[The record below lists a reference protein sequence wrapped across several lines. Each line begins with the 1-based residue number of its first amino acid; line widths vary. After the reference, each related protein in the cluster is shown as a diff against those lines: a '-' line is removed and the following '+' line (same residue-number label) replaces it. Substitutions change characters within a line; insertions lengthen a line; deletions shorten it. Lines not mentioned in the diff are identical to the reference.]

1 MYENMPDGDH
11 EDLSRTDI
19 GHDMGEEMER
29 KTLFDSLPEKVKE
42 NELFMHGLCD
52 RQSINQIYSIALP
65 N

>member
-1 MYENMPDGDH
+1 MYEIMPDGDH

-52 RQSINQIYSIALP
+52 SQ
-65 N
+65 